1 VNFIYPYEELRAAN
15 VTGTRELIRLA
26 GLARGIPVHYV
37 SSTAVLAG
45 LGVAGVRYV
54 TENTPLA
61 HPGRLRIGYVETK
74 YVAEE
79 LLRNA
84 GRDGLPVTIYRP
96 LDFVPAD
103 VCAAAI
109 RHISLSGAG
118 GSPGSGGGTYHLGSA
133 RPAVLGDLAGRLRAH
148 GFGVEPVPF
157 GAWVSELL
165 RPAANHRSHPMTP
178 FLPLFVDRDPASGLT
193 VAEMYLADVFPRYGR
208 RRAEQALA
216 GSGIAVP
223 PVDARLLDGVIG
235 RLIATGYLTAPRA
248 SRLAARALPGLGV
261 AGDRSG
267 SGRPAELL
275 PRERYL
281 TVLGSSA
288 ERLAL
293 PREPRPARRLLPAD
307 S

>member
-84 GRDGLPVTIYRP
+84 GR
-96 LDFVPAD
+96 A
-103 VCAAAI
+103 
-109 RHISLSGAG
+109 
-118 GSPGSGGGTYHLGSA
+118 
-133 RPAVLGDLAGRLRAH
+133 
-148 GFGVEPVPF
+148 
-157 GAWVSELL
+157 
-165 RPAANHRSHPMTP
+165 
-178 FLPLFVDRDPASGLT
+178 
-193 VAEMYLADVFPRYGR
+193 R